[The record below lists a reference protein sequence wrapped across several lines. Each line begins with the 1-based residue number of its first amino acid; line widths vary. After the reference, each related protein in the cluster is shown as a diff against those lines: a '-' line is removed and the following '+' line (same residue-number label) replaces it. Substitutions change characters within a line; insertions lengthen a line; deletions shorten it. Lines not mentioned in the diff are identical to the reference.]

1 MHFPVSN
8 RALLQRLVASAMVL
22 AGATA
27 CSRSDRTESGSDTTA
42 AIQTDTVSPTS
53 GVSSGTSTTASDTAR
68 TTATAADGSDTA
80 TARVQSNAPPA
91 AAAKPAERQDTSLQA
106 GDEAAGYKTME
117 PDTSETSLNTADT
130 TSVETADAAQPDTAT
145 AEMARDTSTTADQI
159 DTPAA
164 AVSGEVAIQADT
176 AAAVN
181 GDVAVEATVDTVH
194 AATGVGVEADT
205 SAALGVQADTSANA
219 DLAIEATADT
229 ARADAAVSVESDT
242 SAAVRVQA
250 DTSANADLAVGVSDT
265 AATGGHIRP
274 AEDSTEIR
282 GNVSSAETADEVPVN
297 EQEINADRTNEVGA
311 AAVEG
316 NVTGAAAVALMDRQG
331 VHCSMVDPES
341 NEEVRWDMSSTPVTL
356 NPCGLGSMNLSKVVG
371 QRGSG
376 AAGQ

>member
-42 AIQTDTVSPTS
+42 AIQTDTASPTS
-53 GVSSGTSTTASDTAR
+53 GVGSGTSTTPSDTASDTAR
-68 TTATAADGSDTA
+68 TTATAADGGDTA
-80 TARVQSNAPPA
+80 TARAQLNAPRA
-91 AAAKPAERQDTSLQA
+91 AAAKPQDASLQA
-106 GDEAAGYKTME
+106 GDEAAGYKAME
-117 PDTSETSLNTADT
+117 QDTSETSLNTADT
-130 TSVETADAAQPDTAT
+130 TSVEAADAAQPDTAT

-159 DTPAA
+159 DTTTA

-194 AATGVGVEADT
+194 AATGVSVEADT
-205 SAALGVQADTSANA
+205 SAALSVQADTSANA

-229 ARADAAVSVESDT
+229 
-242 SAAVRVQA
+242 
-250 DTSANADLAVGVSDT
+250 SANADLAVGVSDT
-265 AATGGHIRP
+265 AAAGEHVRP

-282 GNVSSAETADEVPVN
+282 GNLSSAETADEEPVN

-311 AAVEG
+311 AAVEA
-316 NVTGAAAVALMDRQG
+316 NVTGAEAVALMDRQG